1 MSRKQKP
8 RAKQPNR
15 PLARGTTLAE
25 VVALREAGRAA
36 AAERAVRGL
45 LERQPDDAGA
55 WEQLGH
61 VLSARGEP
69 GEAEA
74 AMRRAVDRAA
84 DPFEPLF
91 HLANLMFQRTAPRDA
106 AAVLERALLLRP
118 DNVATLSNLGAF
130 HREFRNLE
138 RAATLLRRALEL
150 APDHALAHM
159 NLGCALS
166 VQGHFDEALA
176 SLERAVALSPL
187 DTLMHD
193 NLLLMMHYS
202 ASVSPEAIA
211 AAHARY
217 GQIAMQI
224 ALPRPTPRPI
234 DLERTRRLRVGL
246 VSPDLRRHSVAFFLE
261 PLLVHRDRAALEVF
275 AYSNGP
281 VEDEVTVRLK
291 SVCEAWRDISS
302 LADETALDL
311 IRDDRLDLL
320 IDLSGHT
327 GRNRLALFAARAAPV
342 QLTYLG
348 YPNTTGLPTIDHR
361 LTDTWADPPGLHD
374 ATQSERLLYM
384 EHGFL
389 CYSPPNPS
397 PAVAA
402 PPVLGG
408 AALTFGS
415 FNASQK
421 ISDKTLTLWA
431 RVLHAL
437 PESRLLLKDSTF
449 GDPAS
454 LELFEKRLIAQG
466 IPLER
471 TRLPGHVPDLY
482 SHLETYRLLDVAL
495 DTYPYHGTTTTCE
508 ALWMGVPV
516 ITLAGPGHVSRV
528 GVSLLERVGLP
539 EFIASTEDEY
549 VEKAV
554 ALARDL
560 PRLRELRTSA
570 RQRLSN
576 SGLLDGPRMAAS
588 FERALRQ
595 AWNGY
600 VDDALAKG
608 VQPLNLTDSRG
619 VPRASHSAEPPLPD
633 PAARWQWLPGKIR
646 IATPQSLED
655 FTSYVLEE
663 QGDGS
668 DEELRFVRKMLRGGE
683 TVIDVGAGHGIYA
696 LSMAR
701 EVGPA
706 GRVYAIESE
715 STVAARLR
723 ASASENRFA
732 HLRVLDGGISTRSS
746 VGLQLAGSGHAAALL
761 ETSRTSGEAAAARV
775 GTLDTYTDD
784 QAWTDVAFVRLG
796 VAGKGLDALEGA
808 EFLANRDEP
817 LWMVRCEAGDG
828 ANEALRRQLEATGH
842 SLFRLVPGLDVLV
855 PLPTG
860 SKADAHLRHV
870 FAARPTRAVRLEEA
884 GLLARTLAAESEVP
898 APPDWRTVVGEFPV
912 LSRIG
917 DVARFGEA
925 NADAGQLRHRMAI
938 ERYGLSLRR
947 DLSTS
952 VRWRCLRSAAD
963 LAAAAVESPDDLA
976 RVMTV
981 ARLAAALGQR
991 AIALEWLE
999 AAIQVVLA
1007 GKARM
1012 TEPFLPA
1019 CPRFDGVD
1027 PGSRPGPW
1035 TLACLLEQREKLR
1048 APSSYFSRQAPS
1060 TKATLETIAGLG
1072 FQSPEMASRLA
1083 LVSRTR

>member
-25 VVALREAGRAA
+25 VVTLRETGRAA
-36 AAERAVRGL
+36 EAERAVRGL

-74 AMRRAVDRAA
+74 AMRRAVDLAA

-91 HLANLMFQRTAPRDA
+91 HLANLMFQRTAPREA

-138 RAATLLRRALEL
+138 RASTLLRRALEL

-159 NLGCALS
+159 NLGCTLS
-166 VQGHFDEALA
+166 LQGHIDEALA

-187 DTLMHD
+187 DALMHD

-202 ASVSPEAIA
+202 ASVTAGANA
-211 AAHARY
+211 AAHQRY
-217 GQIAMQI
+217 GRMAMQTVR
-224 ALPRPTPRPI
+224 PRPAPRPV
-234 DLERTRRLRVGL
+234 DLERARRLRVGL

-261 PLLVHRDRAALEVF
+261 PLLVHRDRSALEVF

-291 SVCEAWRDISS
+291 SVCEAWRDISP

-311 IRDDRLDLL
+311 IREDRLDLL

-327 GRNRLALFAARAAPV
+327 ARNRLSLFAARAAPV

-361 LTDTWADPPGLHD
+361 LTDTWADPPGRHD

-389 CYSPPNPS
+389 CYAPPTPS
-397 PAVAA
+397 PAVTA
-402 PPVLGG
+402 PPVLSG

-454 LELFEKRLIAQG
+454 LALFEQRLVAHG

-508 ALWMGVPV
+508 ALWMGLPV
-516 ITLAGPGHVSRV
+516 ITLAGPSHVSRV

-539 EFIASTEDEY
+539 EFIAFTEDEY

-554 ALARDL
+554 ALGRDL
-560 PRLRELRTSA
+560 PRLRELRASA
-570 RQRLSN
+570 RQRLSQ

-595 AWNGY
+595 AWNAY
-600 VDDALAKG
+600 VDDASAKD
-608 VQPLNLTDSRG
+608 VQSMRLTGSG
-619 VPRASHSAEPPLPD
+619 TVQRATHSAEPPVPD

-646 IATPQSLED
+646 IATPRSLED
-655 FTSYVLEE
+655 LTSYILEE

-668 DEELRFVRKMLRGGE
+668 DEELRFVRKLLRGAE
-683 TVIDVGAGHGIYA
+683 TVIDVGAGHGVYA

-706 GRVYAIESE
+706 GRVYAIESDGLA
-715 STVAARLR
+715 AARLR

-732 HLRVLDGGISTRSS
+732 HLRVLDGGISGRNS
-746 VGLQLAGSGHAAALL
+746 VGVAL
-761 ETSRTSGEAAAARV
+761 TSGEASAPAQPS
-775 GTLDTYTDD
+775 TLDSYAADH
-784 QAWTDVAFVRLG
+784 AWTDVALVRLG
-796 VAGKGLDALEGA
+796 IAGEELEAFDGA
-808 EFLANRDEP
+808 ERLSDRDEP
-817 LWMVRCEAGDG
+817 LWMVRYRPGNDR
-828 ANEALRRQLEATGH
+828 NEALRRRFEATRH
-842 SLFRLVPGLDVLV
+842 ALFRLVPGLDLLV
-855 PLPTG
+855 PLPAG
-860 SKADAHLRHV
+860 SKADPHLLWV
-870 FAARPTRAVRLEEA
+870 FAARPTREARLEEA
-884 GLLARTLAAESEVP
+884 GLLARTPAPESEVP
-898 APPDWRTVVGEFPV
+898 APPEWRSVVGAFPV

-917 DVARFGEA
+917 DVSHFGGA

-938 ERYGLSLRR
+938 ERYGLSRR
-947 DLSTS
+947 QDLSPS

-963 LAAAAVESPDDLA
+963 LAAAAVESPDDVA

-981 ARLAAALGQR
+981 ARLAAATGQR

-999 AAIQVVLA
+999 AAIQVVAA

-1048 APSSYFSRQAPS
+1048 APSSYFSRQDQA

-1072 FQSPEMASRLA
+1072 FQSPEMARRLA
-1083 LVSRTR
+1083 LVSRK